1 MKFKFLTIGFIFAIL
16 NLSFSPARQP
26 IILKNADSLIGISG
40 ENFNVRNFIGN
51 VRFEQGEIVLM
62 CDTAVQY
69 IDQNRVELIGNV
81 WINKQKIEIRSQNIN
96 YEGNQKIAVARKSIE
111 IKDSATKIIAK
122 NGTYNL
128 ETNIANF
135 QTDVVVENDS
145 IIIFSDILFHN
156 TDTEE
161 SVVQNNVKL
170 FGKKN
175 RMAIICDSM
184 VYKPKMDFVLAYGN
198 ANFFFIDSLEK
209 DKYDTL
215 SISAVTIFGNQVKG
229 FEFYQFIDNVEI
241 VKSKLS
247 SKCKM
252 AEFFASGDSLVLTG
266 DPVVWYD
273 SLQLYADTIIAR
285 FPGRTIQSI
294 RLQNNAISI
303 SSTDTLG
310 IGKIDQISGQNI
322 DIFFEQDSIRTI
334 ISRNQANS
342 VYFIEGKDGEQG
354 GVQRSGADSIF
365 IYFQNNEVDKIIW
378 KSSPFLDF
386 YPENIWPDDL
396 SQYYLPRFRIRYD
409 RPRQKPFPQKPIIRN

>member
-1 MKFKFLTIGFIFAIL
+1 MKFKFLTIGFILTIL

-175 RMAIICDSM
+175 RIAIICDSM

-241 VKSKLS
+241 VKNKLS

-266 DPVVWYD
+266 DPIVWYD

-342 VYFIEGKDGEQG
+342 VYFIEGKDDEQG

-409 RPRQKPFPQKPIIRN
+409 RPRQKPFPQKPIIRY